1 MTSPSKNDKFNKQT
15 ADSGRVN
22 YLRQF
27 PRSFIG
33 GYGKFKGD
41 LTDDEIL
48 TRLHS
53 WNCEWLKRPRIA
65 LSEMNATLTTNYP
78 LLEKHGQRI
87 IADDTT
93 NYLREVLEPIT
104 NALARFDRQ
113 DRTNSDPPTE
123 DDVIQMMRLLQEDAK
138 FDSFIRDL
146 FEASGAMFLIAVQ
159 CLGIQTLLWNPSVFA
174 DKLIES
180 RQTADFKKDPCQDTM
195 RDFLFDQL
203 IPEHQRNQ
211 REQFR
216 QSAEPLWTSPTKTNR
231 STSVPQRG
239 RRGRQ
244 TATRG
249 RSQSTSR
256 SRTSNWSKSSTSP
269 TSTWTPS
276 TRQEEEESSEEEE
289 DNIQEQHNEDS
300 DEDSDTDEEEMSLSS
315 AARQKHNRRPMI
327 WEENSEEETQE
338 EPPQKK
344 RKTKSSSSA
353 SPTKKGSGGKE
364 RNQTSTTTKKT
375 KTTPAKKIATKTP
388 TVEKQVE
395 KKQQKKSTPNKH
407 IFFK

>member
-1 MTSPSKNDKFNKQT
+1 MYFLFLFYNQKDMTSPSKNDKFNKQT

-27 PRSFIG
+27 PRNFIG

-65 LSEMNATLTTNYP
+65 LSEMSATLTTNYP

-87 IADDTT
+87 LADDTT

-138 FDSFIRDL
+138 FESFIHDL
-146 FEASGAMFLIAVQ
+146 FEASDAMFLIAVQ
-159 CLGIQTLLWNPSVFA
+159 CLGIQTLLWNQSVFA

-256 SRTSNWSKSSTSP
+256 SRTSN
-269 TSTWTPS
+269 
-276 TRQEEEESSEEEE
+276 
-289 DNIQEQHNEDS
+289 
-300 DEDSDTDEEEMSLSS
+300 
-315 AARQKHNRRPMI
+315 
-327 WEENSEEETQE
+327 
-338 EPPQKK
+338 
-344 RKTKSSSSA
+344 
-353 SPTKKGSGGKE
+353 
-364 RNQTSTTTKKT
+364 
-375 KTTPAKKIATKTP
+375 
-388 TVEKQVE
+388 
-395 KKQQKKSTPNKH
+395 
-407 IFFK
+407 